1 MSADELI
8 ERPQTAVDAAAA
20 DWARH
25 HAIEAAYAE
34 IIDRA
39 QRFAEVLRVDEDA
52 VRRAV
57 AVELI
62 EIIGVP
68 S

>member
-1 MSADELI
+1 MSDELAD
-8 ERPQTAVDAAAA
+8 RPQAAVDATAA

-25 HAIEAAYAE
+25 HAREAHLAS

-39 QRFAEVLRVDEDA
+39 QRFAEVLHDDEDA

-57 AVELI
+57 AAELI

-68 S
+68 L

>member
-1 MSADELI
+1 MSSDELI
-8 ERPQTAVDAAAA
+8 EHPQDAIDAVAAG
-20 DWARH
+20 WAKH
-25 HAIEAAYAE
+25 HAEEATCAE
-34 IIDRA
+34 ILDRA
-39 QRFAEVLRVDEDA
+39 QRFAEALAFDDDA

-57 AVELI
+57 AAELI